1 MVSSRQNV
9 LTERSNIRSL
19 LELWQTLYKELLFLD
34 CAHVVDEVVTAHE
47 KFASLPEIED
57 LKQDAQTRLWEFIDA
72 AVKPPTDFKKT
83 ARRVIDSQLRNTRR
97 SSSNQQRVI
106 FKLKQLSTTDLKLSP
121 SQLLEQQE
129 MLQVVNKAYR
139 NLNQPLAE
147 VLERLT
153 GLGDFEE
160 HGVNELAAL
169 KSVTRQT
176 IRNWKN
182 RAYEELKQ
190 DSELQ
195 DLAP

>member
-1 MVSSRQNV
+1 
-9 LTERSNIRSL
+9 
-19 LELWQTLYKELLFLD
+19 
-34 CAHVVDEVVTAHE
+34 
-47 KFASLPEIED
+47 
-57 LKQDAQTRLWEFIDA
+57 
-72 AVKPPTDFKKT
+72 
-83 ARRVIDSQLRNTRR
+83 
-97 SSSNQQRVI
+97 VI
-106 FKLKQLSTTDLKLSP
+106 FRLKQLSTTDLKVSP

-160 HGVNELAAL
+160 HGVNEVAAL

-190 DSELQ
+190 DSDLQ
-195 DLAP
+195 DLAS